1 MPITKLPNEATP
13 RSKQDLLYS
22 TLLALGGEG
31 SGITRLPQSETPRS
45 EQDLLYSIM
54 LAAQSISSGGG
65 MDASS
70 QPQAE
75 TGANNDTAMTPLRVA
90 QKLAFDLGSPT
101 TIGKAILNLT
111 NPGAVTFLRMNADN
125 TPSALSASDMRTAL
139 GLGTMATQAAS
150 AVAITGGSISGIT
163 AFESSDAD
171 FAVDANGNV
180 TAKYFKLANSGAN
193 QTSLF
198 LAVVTGVV
206 PSTPSVFS
214 EVIRLAGGEV
224 YISPAGTGTVIS
236 GALYLGSKATVLL
249 GGTNAVTI
257 GNAGS
262 SPSAQCF
269 KGPNGSGTNIV
280 GGKLSIAPG
289 QSTGNA
295 TPARLALLGTTQ
307 GANGSTAQTYADVL
321 SVLNSHYIEIGDGVT
336 IDGTGSGFRLGSS
349 TASLLGFWGASPVAQ
364 FNTSGGAGISV
375 GGTGNP
381 VLDDSTFVG
390 STGSTAYTV
399 NDLISA
405 LKLCGVLAA

>member
-1 MPITKLPNEATP
+1 MP
-13 RSKQDLLYS
+13 DL
-22 TLLALGGEG
+22 TLTSAV
-31 SGITRLPQSETPRS
+31 
-45 EQDLLYSIM
+45 
-54 LAAQSISSGGG
+54 
-65 MDASS
+65 
-70 QPQAE
+70 
-75 TGANNDTAMTPLRVA
+75 DT
-90 QKLAFDLGSPT
+90 FLGS
-101 TIGKAILNLT
+101 
-111 NPGAVTFLRMNADN
+111 ADQ
-125 TPSALSASDMRTAL
+125 AAMRTNL

-198 LAVVTGVV
+198 LAAVTGVV
-206 PSTPSVFS
+206 PSTPSAFS
-214 EVIRLAGGEV
+214 EVIRLAGGAV

-236 GALYLGSKATVLL
+236 GALYLGSTDTVLL

-262 SPSAQCF
+262 SPSDQCF

-289 QSTGNA
+289 QSTGNE
-295 TPARLALLGTTQ
+295 TPAILAFQ
-307 GANGSTAQTYADVL
+307 STAPGSGGSMEQTLVDVF
-321 SVLNSHYIEIGDGVT
+321 SIVNSQSILVASGVI
-336 IDGTGSGFRLGSS
+336 IDGTGSGFRFGSS
-349 TASLLGFWGASPVAQ
+349 TASLLGFWGAAPVSQ
-364 FNTSGGAGISV
+364 FNTSAGAGISSA
-375 GGTGNP
+375 GSGTSVN
-381 VLDDSTFVG
+381 DDSTFVG